1 MSYLRMQKRADEIV
15 GSLQSEGYT
24 ILSDVKA
31 NYDTRYTRFILLRNN
46 FNKNVMRVRCVRSII
61 ELIKNGRIVKTESF

>member
-24 ILSDVKA
+24 ILSDVKSS
-31 NYDTRYTRFILLRNN
+31 YDTHYTRFILLRNN
-46 FNKNVMRVRCVRSII
+46 DNKNVIRVRCVRSII
-61 ELIKNGRIVKTESF
+61 ELIKNGRTIKTESF

>member
-24 ILSDVKA
+24 VLSDVKT
-31 NYDTRYTRFILLRNN
+31 NYDTCYTRFVLLRNN
-46 FNKNVMRVRCVRSII
+46 SSKNVIRVRCVRSII

>member
-15 GSLQSEGYT
+15 GSLLSEGYT

-31 NYDTRYTRFILLRNN
+31 SDDTRYTRFILLRNN

>member
-24 ILSDVKA
+24 ILSDVKSC
-31 NYDTRYTRFILLRNN
+31 YDTHYTRFILLRNN
-46 FNKNVMRVRCVRSII
+46 YNKNVMRVRCIHSII
-61 ELIKNGRIVKTESF
+61 ELIKNGRIIKTESF

>member
-24 ILSDVKA
+24 ILSDVKT
-31 NYDTRYTRFILLRNN
+31 NYDPRYTRFILLRNN
-46 FNKNVMRVRCVRSII
+46 VNKNVVRVRCVRSII